1 MKGERHAM
9 TKAEDE
15 VMQLPL
21 KEQQGLSAATRS
33 WVSGRNRL
41 SLRACG
47 RNQPC

>member
-21 KEQQGLSAATRS
+21 KEQHLMGLLAYA
-33 WVSGRNRL
+33 
-41 SLRACG
+41 
-47 RNQPC
+47 